1 MVGLAA
7 ILLDDR
13 GEVLHVNPR
22 AVDLMGED
30 LFLSS
35 GRLRARDAEI
45 DGALG
50 VAIHRALGGGSSS
63 RLAIPLKSGQGT
75 VGARIAAMESLDDD
89 PFQLLR
95 AVAFLESGTR
105 SRPSAAKRNAIELTR
120 RRRLLTASSTGCGLQ
135 TKPHFVRCGRALGS
149 RRISGRHILLTK
161 GLTARIAANMFRAL
175 STGCRA

>member
-1 MVGLAA
+1 MKPFIEMTSSGQVWNAVDPEPSAKGPPLAPLLAGARARGVADGFEWLGLAA

-30 LFLSS
+30 LFLAS

-50 VAIHRALGGGSSS
+50 MAIHRALGRGMSS

-75 VGARIAAMESLDDD
+75 VGARIAAIDSLEDD

-95 AVAFLESGTR
+95 AVAILEWDEEP
-105 SRPSAAKRNAIELTR
+105 SRET
-120 RRRLLTASSTGCGLQ
+120 Q
-135 TKPHFVRCGRALGS
+135 
-149 RRISGRHILLTK
+149 RH
-161 GLTARIAANMFRAL
+161 
-175 STGCRA
+175 

>member
-1 MVGLAA
+1 MKPFIDMMQSGQVWNAVEPEPPSRGAPPLAPLLAGARARGVADGFEWLGLAA

-22 AVDLMGED
+22 AIDLMGED

-50 VAIHRALGGGSSS
+50 VAIHRALGGGRSSH
-63 RLAIPLKSGQGT
+63 LAIPLKSGHGT

-95 AVAFLESGTR
+95 AVAILEWDQE
-105 SRPSAAKRNAIELTR
+105 PSFRGEA
-120 RRRLLTASSTGCGLQ
+120 Q
-135 TKPHFVRCGRALGS
+135 
-149 RRISGRHILLTK
+149 RH
-161 GLTARIAANMFRAL
+161 
-175 STGCRA
+175 

>member
-1 MVGLAA
+1 MKPFIDMMQSGQVWNAVDPDPPARGAPLAPLLAGARARGVADGFEWLGLAA

-63 RLAIPLKSGQGT
+63 HLAIPLKSGQGT
-75 VGARIAAMESLDDD
+75 VGARIAAIDSLDDD

-95 AVAFLESGTR
+95 AVAILEWDEG
-105 SRPSAAKRNAIELTR
+105 PS
-120 RRRLLTASSTGCGLQ
+120 
-135 TKPHFVRCGRALGS
+135 FGREAQ
-149 RRISGRHILLTK
+149 RH
-161 GLTARIAANMFRAL
+161 
-175 STGCRA
+175 

>member
-1 MVGLAA
+1 MKPIIDMTPEGLVWNAVENCEPSAKGAPLAPLLAGARARGVADGFEWLGLAA

-50 VAIHRALGGGSSS
+50 VAIRRALRGGASS
-63 RLAIPLKSGQGT
+63 RLAIPLASGQGT
-75 VGARIAAMESLDDD
+75 VGARIASIDSLEDD

-95 AVAFLESGTR
+95 AVAILEWDEE
-105 SRPSAAKRNAIELTR
+105 PSA
-120 RRRLLTASSTGCGLQ
+120 
-135 TKPHFVRCGRALGS
+135 S
-149 RRISGRHILLTK
+149 RERQRH
-161 GLTARIAANMFRAL
+161 
-175 STGCRA
+175 

>member
-1 MVGLAA
+1 MKPIIEMTASGQVWNAVDAEPPSRGAPLAPLLAGARARGVADGFEWLGLAA

-22 AVDLMGED
+22 AVDLMGDD

-50 VAIHRALGGGSSS
+50 VAIRRALGGGASS
-63 RLAIPLKSGQGT
+63 RITIPSKTGQGT
-75 VGARIAAMESLDDD
+75 VGARIAAMESVDED

-95 AVAFLESGTR
+95 AVAILEWDEEPLSHRDT
-105 SRPSAAKRNAIELTR
+105 
-120 RRRLLTASSTGCGLQ
+120 Q
-135 TKPHFVRCGRALGS
+135 
-149 RRISGRHILLTK
+149 RH
-161 GLTARIAANMFRAL
+161 
-175 STGCRA
+175 

>member
-1 MVGLAA
+1 MKPFIDMMQSGQVWNAMDPDPPARGAPLAPLLAGARARGVADGFEWLGLAA

-50 VAIHRALGGGSSS
+50 VAIHRALGGGTSS

-95 AVAFLESGTR
+95 AVAILEWDVEPAF
-105 SRPSAAKRNAIELTR
+105 SRET
-120 RRRLLTASSTGCGLQ
+120 Q
-135 TKPHFVRCGRALGS
+135 
-149 RRISGRHILLTK
+149 RH
-161 GLTARIAANMFRAL
+161 
-175 STGCRA
+175 

>member
-1 MVGLAA
+1 MKPFIEMTPCGEVWSAVDPEPPARGAPLAPLLAGARARGVADGFEWLGLAA

-13 GEVLHVNPR
+13 GEVLHVNRR

-50 VAIHRALGGGSSS
+50 VAIHRALGGGTSS
-63 RLAIPLKSGQGT
+63 RIAIPSKSGQGT
-75 VGARIAAMESLDDD
+75 VGARIAAMDSLEDD

-95 AVAFLESGTR
+95 AVAILEWDEE
-105 SRPSAAKRNAIELTR
+105 PSLR
-120 RRRLLTASSTGCGLQ
+120 RQ
-135 TKPHFVRCGRALGS
+135 TQ
-149 RRISGRHILLTK
+149 RH
-161 GLTARIAANMFRAL
+161 
-175 STGCRA
+175 

>member
-1 MVGLAA
+1 MKPFIEMRPSGQVWNAVDSEPPAKGAPLAPLLAGARARGVADGFEWLGLAA

-50 VAIHRALGGGSSS
+50 IAIHRALGGGTSS

-75 VGARIAAMESLDDD
+75 VGARIAAMDSLDDD

-95 AVAFLESGTR
+95 AVAILEWDEEPAFTR
-105 SRPSAAKRNAIELTR
+105 
-120 RRRLLTASSTGCGLQ
+120 Q
-135 TKPHFVRCGRALGS
+135 TQ
-149 RRISGRHILLTK
+149 RH
-161 GLTARIAANMFRAL
+161 
-175 STGCRA
+175 

>member
-1 MVGLAA
+1 MKPVIDMMQSGQVWNAVDPDPPARGAPLAPLLAGARARGVADGFEWLGLAA

-95 AVAFLESGTR
+95 AVAILEWDEEPAF
-105 SRPSAAKRNAIELTR
+105 SRET
-120 RRRLLTASSTGCGLQ
+120 Q
-135 TKPHFVRCGRALGS
+135 
-149 RRISGRHILLTK
+149 RH
-161 GLTARIAANMFRAL
+161 
-175 STGCRA
+175 

>member
-1 MVGLAA
+1 MKPFLEMKSTGQVWNAVDPEPAVRGAPLAPLLAGARARGVADGFEWLGLAA

-45 DGALG
+45 DDALG
-50 VAIHRALGGGSSS
+50 VAIHRALGGGTSSH
-63 RLAIPLKSGQGT
+63 LAIPLTSGQGT
-75 VGARIAAMESLDDD
+75 VGARIAAIDSLDDD

-95 AVAFLESGTR
+95 AVAILEWDEEPFL
-105 SRPSAAKRNAIELTR
+105 
-120 RRRLLTASSTGCGLQ
+120 
-135 TKPHFVRCGRALGS
+135 GRTQ
-149 RRISGRHILLTK
+149 RH
-161 GLTARIAANMFRAL
+161 
-175 STGCRA
+175 

>member
-1 MVGLAA
+1 MKPFIDMMQSGQVWNAVDPEPAARGAPLAPLLAGARARGVADGFEWLGLAA

-50 VAIHRALGGGSSS
+50 VAIHRALGGGTSS
-63 RLAIPLKSGQGT
+63 RLAIPLKSGDGT
-75 VGARIAAMESLDDD
+75 VGARIAAIDSLDDD

-95 AVAFLESGTR
+95 AVAILEWDEG
-105 SRPSAAKRNAIELTR
+105 PS
-120 RRRLLTASSTGCGLQ
+120 
-135 TKPHFVRCGRALGS
+135 FGREAQ
-149 RRISGRHILLTK
+149 RH
-161 GLTARIAANMFRAL
+161 
-175 STGCRA
+175 

>member
-1 MVGLAA
+1 MKPVIDMMQSGQVWNAVDAEPPAKGAPLAPLLAGARARGVADGFEWLGLAA

-50 VAIHRALGGGSSS
+50 VAIHRALGGGTSS

-95 AVAFLESGTR
+95 AVAILEWDEEPAF
-105 SRPSAAKRNAIELTR
+105 SRET
-120 RRRLLTASSTGCGLQ
+120 Q
-135 TKPHFVRCGRALGS
+135 
-149 RRISGRHILLTK
+149 RH
-161 GLTARIAANMFRAL
+161 
-175 STGCRA
+175 

>member
-1 MVGLAA
+1 MKPFIEMRPSGQVWSAVDAEPPARGAPLAPLLAGARARGVADGFEWLGLAA

-50 VAIHRALGGGSSS
+50 VAIHRALGGGTPS

-75 VGARIAAMESLDDD
+75 VGARIAAMDSLDDD

-95 AVAFLESGTR
+95 AVAILEWDEEPTF
-105 SRPSAAKRNAIELTR
+105 NR
-120 RRRLLTASSTGCGLQ
+120 RTQ
-135 TKPHFVRCGRALGS
+135 
-149 RRISGRHILLTK
+149 RH
-161 GLTARIAANMFRAL
+161 
-175 STGCRA
+175 

>member
-1 MVGLAA
+1 MGGAPPSIEAEHEALHRHDAVSAKSGTPWTRDPARGAPLAPLLAGARARGVADGFEWLGLAA

-75 VGARIAAMESLDDD
+75 VGARIAAIDSLDDD

-95 AVAFLESGTR
+95 AVAILEWDEE
-105 SRPSAAKRNAIELTR
+105 PSFR
-120 RRRLLTASSTGCGLQ
+120 REAQ
-135 TKPHFVRCGRALGS
+135 
-149 RRISGRHILLTK
+149 RH
-161 GLTARIAANMFRAL
+161 
-175 STGCRA
+175 

>member
-1 MVGLAA
+1 MKPFIEMTPDGDVWNAVDPQSTARGAPLAPLLAGARARGVADGFEWLGLAA

-22 AVDLMGED
+22 AVDLMGEE

-50 VAIHRALGGGSSS
+50 VAIHRALGGGPSSHIQIPS
-63 RLAIPLKSGQGT
+63 RSGHGT
-75 VGARIAAMESLDDD
+75 VGARIAPMDSLDED

-95 AVAFLESGTR
+95 AVAILEWDEEPG
-105 SRPSAAKRNAIELTR
+105 R
-120 RRRLLTASSTGCGLQ
+120 RCEERR
-135 TKPHFVRCGRALGS
+135 H
-149 RRISGRHILLTK
+149 
-161 GLTARIAANMFRAL
+161 
-175 STGCRA
+175 

>member
-1 MVGLAA
+1 MKPFIDMMQSGQVWNAVDPAPPARGAPLAPLLAGARARGVADGFEWLGLAA

-50 VAIHRALGGGSSS
+50 VAIHRALGGGTSSH
-63 RLAIPLKSGQGT
+63 LAIPLKSGHGT
-75 VGARIAAMESLDDD
+75 VGARIAAIDSLDDD

-95 AVAFLESGTR
+95 AIAILEWDQE
-105 SRPSAAKRNAIELTR
+105 PSFR
-120 RRRLLTASSTGCGLQ
+120 REAQ
-135 TKPHFVRCGRALGS
+135 
-149 RRISGRHILLTK
+149 RH
-161 GLTARIAANMFRAL
+161 
-175 STGCRA
+175 

>member
-1 MVGLAA
+1 MKPFIEMTPCGEVWSAVDPEPPARGAPLAPLLAGARARGVADGFEWLGLAA

-13 GEVLHVNPR
+13 GEVLHVNRR

-50 VAIHRALGGGSSS
+50 VAIHRALGGGTSS
-63 RLAIPLKSGQGT
+63 RITIPSKSGQGA
-75 VGARIAAMESLDDD
+75 VGARIAAMDSLEED

-95 AVAFLESGTR
+95 AVAILEWDEE
-105 SRPSAAKRNAIELTR
+105 PSLR
-120 RRRLLTASSTGCGLQ
+120 RQ
-135 TKPHFVRCGRALGS
+135 TQ
-149 RRISGRHILLTK
+149 RH
-161 GLTARIAANMFRAL
+161 
-175 STGCRA
+175 